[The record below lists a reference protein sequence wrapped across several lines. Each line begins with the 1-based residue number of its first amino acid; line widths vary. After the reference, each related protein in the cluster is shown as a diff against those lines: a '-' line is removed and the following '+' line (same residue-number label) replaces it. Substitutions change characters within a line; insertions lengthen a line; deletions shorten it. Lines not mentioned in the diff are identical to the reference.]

1 MEGIPSRPEVRPRLS
16 LKKAAMRVILRILL
30 VEFSAAWVLVL
41 AGMLRTGLQVVPLF
55 AGTVATAGRRAG
67 WRVGLG
73 ALIGVPVV
81 AGWPLLFWL
90 IQTESGY
97 HAWMKGIAIPWWI
110 VLGCCGVLVLCARAE
125 KAERGA

>member
-1 MEGIPSRPEVRPRLS
+1 
-16 LKKAAMRVILRILL
+16 MRVVLRILL
-30 VEFSAAWVLVL
+30 VEFSAAWVLVV

-55 AGTVATAGRRAG
+55 AGTLATAGRRVG

-73 ALIGVPVV
+73 VLIGVPVV

-110 VLGCCGVLVLCARAE
+110 VLGCCGVAGSVHLGRKGRARRVAGPPGTPVLT
-125 KAERGA
+125 G

>member
-1 MEGIPSRPEVRPRLS
+1 
-16 LKKAAMRVILRILL
+16 MRVVLRILL
-30 VEFSAAWVLVL
+30 VEFSAAWVLVV

-55 AGTVATAGRRAG
+55 AGTLATTGRRVG
-67 WRVGLG
+67 WRVSLG
-73 ALIGVPVV
+73 VLIGVPVV

-110 VLGCCGVLVLCARAE
+110 VVGCCGVVVLCTWAE